1 MRFYLNY
8 ALEIG
13 MVMLLAN
20 QNAILKSII
29 SQKQIEEL
37 ISFFHADANSENWRC
52 DIKNFAWQGI
62 SQKFRARMML

>member
-1 MRFYLNY
+1 MFQNFRIRARKSRHPIAICAMRFYLNY

-20 QNAILKSII
+20 QNAILRSII

-37 ISFFHADANSENWRC
+37 ISFFHADANSEN
-52 DIKNFAWQGI
+52 
-62 SQKFRARMML
+62 

>member
-20 QNAILKSII
+20 QNAILRSVI

-37 ISFFHADANSENWRC
+37 ISFFHADAYSEN
-52 DIKNFAWQGI
+52 
-62 SQKFRARMML
+62 